1 MSGDFDLRNAC
12 LEGHTNI
19 ILRHLD
25 SLAPDDEEVKR
36 AIEQPDADRRTPLHW
51 AASQGLTPVVQAFL
65 SRGAEVD
72 RTDPSRWT
80 ALMMASSA
88 GHLDIVKLL
97 LQNGANAVHQNEK
110 GQTALHYAASKGHVD
125 VGRALMEFGP
135 GGGDINA
142 RDRAKQC
149 AM

>member
-1 MSGDFDLRNAC
+1 M
-12 LEGHTNI
+12 

-25 SLAPDDEEVKR
+25 SLPPGDEEAAR
-36 AIEQPDADRRTPLHW
+36 AINQPDGDGRTPLHW

-65 SRGAEVD
+65 SRGAEAD
-72 RTDPSRWT
+72 RTDPSGWT
-80 ALMMASSA
+80 PLMMASSA
-88 GHLDIVKLL
+88 GHVDIVQLL

-110 GQTALHYAASKGHVD
+110 GQTALHYAASKGHID
-125 VGRALMEFGP
+125 VGRALMEWGP